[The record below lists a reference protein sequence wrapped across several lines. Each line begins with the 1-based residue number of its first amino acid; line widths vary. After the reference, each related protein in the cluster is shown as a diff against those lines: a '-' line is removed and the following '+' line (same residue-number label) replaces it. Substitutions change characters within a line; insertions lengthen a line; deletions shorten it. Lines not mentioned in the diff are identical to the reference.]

1 MQLGQAPSAHPQQTS
16 QLCTIRGTIL
26 CDLVSKAFFF
36 FLKWPPLR
44 PAWKGQFRVL
54 SVPASHRSSSTDTQ
68 VKGKGTVRAVIN
80 DRMATSMIT
89 VLMMPRMM
97 RWMMLMVLAPHC
109 THGCDSLHASA
120 VGAFSPFNPPKN
132 SMRKRQFTPP
142 FFSWGNWGLEKMS
155 DLPKAHINK
164 WPTHGMDPGV
174 WLLILQITQH

>member
-1 MQLGQAPSAHPQQTS
+1 MQLGQAPSAHPQQTF

-36 FLKWPPLR
+36 PSSGHHWGLHGK
-44 PAWKGQFRVL
+44 ANFRVL

-80 DRMATSMIT
+80 DRMATSMIK

-132 SMRKRQFTPP
+132 SMRKRQFTPS

>member
-142 FFSWGNWGLEKMS
+142 FFS
-155 DLPKAHINK
+155 
-164 WPTHGMDPGV
+164 
-174 WLLILQITQH
+174 